1 MALTWCCGYYSRLW
15 WRRRASWNSLQVA
28 WPRRIPIWLTVRNVV
43 GAAAAVGVSAVKLC
57 EVLEALMVA
66 HI

>member
-1 MALTWCCGYYSRLW
+1 MLMSCTNEEKKKHNCMSGWFAAASDKSLCG
-15 WRRRASWNSLQVA
+15 
-28 WPRRIPIWLTVRNVV
+28 IPIWLTVRNVV
-43 GAAAAVGVSAVKLC
+43 GAAAGVSAVKLC